1 MCTTILKVNDLYFL
15 CLPLFYPSLVL
26 SSSLLLSFLLC
37 VITVFIVLGRGFHI
51 NLRCVVAYSVFVP
64 SFLLILSL
72 LVVGFY
78 LFFAGTYFSRLTN
91 IQTNSSQLIGANSLV
106 RIFPNQCINPGWIKS
121 ATITVHDSTLP
132 NLTVYRGLCEESLLT
147 KPHYLMK
154 SKSYGE
160 EAYQSLTDLCIN
172 ANYYGN
178 KRNEHYPVYTAGPG
192 TLSYN
197 IQLVNAS
204 ELTESSCP
212 FVIYIFNDS
221 YYYTYSIQVSSFT
234 NYQHIISERAYAAS
248 PCVSMMSHNN
258 SAYVINYK
266 HEFQLKK
273 GGFYYAVYCIQ
284 KTSLFGNVTISGK
297 VTKFS
302 DEDMKRPQFCTFN
315 ESNSSCVVNVGN
327 VFGRPFTLFAETTS
341 EPSQMNVTVLVT
353 PAEWNVGSI
362 ICLSL
367 AIILIVIAVVICGV
381 MKAGTCRMKFRR
393 PAYSSLQ

>member
-1 MCTTILKVNDLYFL
+1 MFL
-15 CLPLFYPSLVL
+15 CLPLFYPPP
-26 SSSLLLSFLLC
+26 SLLLSFLPC

-51 NLRCVVAYSVFVP
+51 NLRHVVAYSVFVS

-78 LFFAGTYFSRLTN
+78 LFFAGIYFSQLTN

-121 ATITVHDSTLP
+121 ATITFHDSTLP

-154 SKSYGE
+154 NKSYGE

-221 YYYTYSIQVSSFT
+221 YYYTYSIQASSFT
-234 NYQHIISERAYAAS
+234 NHQHIISERAYAAS
-248 PCVSMMSHNN
+248 PCVSMMNRNN
-258 SAYVINYK
+258 SAYIINYK
-266 HEFQLKK
+266 HEFQLRER
-273 GGFYYAVYCIQ
+273 GFYYAIYCIQ

-302 DEDMKRPQFCTFN
+302 DEDMKRPKFCTFN
-315 ESNSSCVVNVGN
+315 ESKSCVVNVGN
-327 VFGRPFTLFAETTS
+327 VFGRPFTLFAETTL

-362 ICLSL
+362 ICLSS